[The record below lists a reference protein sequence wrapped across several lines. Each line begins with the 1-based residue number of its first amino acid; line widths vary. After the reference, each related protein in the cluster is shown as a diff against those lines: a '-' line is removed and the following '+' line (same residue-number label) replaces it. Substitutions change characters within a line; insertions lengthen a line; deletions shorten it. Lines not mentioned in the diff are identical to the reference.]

1 MASMKTRTSKF
12 LLFLTAL
19 AVTALACQASFETSP
34 EGLVVTLEALA
45 TQAGAPL
52 DEGAAT
58 GQPAATP
65 RPEVTPQPPL
75 PSGDGGV
82 QPPTELL
89 TQQEAMIQLYER
101 VSPGVVALLVGTSE
115 GQTGSGSGFVI
126 DKEGHIV
133 TNLHVVEG
141 ATEVQV
147 NFPSGIKVRGTVI
160 GTDKDS
166 DLAIVKVAVDPDD
179 LIPLPLGDSGELK
192 VGQIVIAIG
201 NPFGLNGTMTTGIV
215 SSLGRTLDSLNVS
228 PTGGTFTAG
237 DIIQTDAA
245 INPGNSGGPLLN
257 LNGEVVGVNRA
268 IRTDALTADGSPAN
282 SGIGFAVSVNILKRV
297 APSLIANGFYEYPYL
312 GVATLPELPLEL
324 MEQLG
329 RERAF
334 GALVT
339 SVVPGSP
346 AEAAGLRQ
354 GDLLLTIDTI
364 EIRSFGDM
372 IAYLFTQKAP
382 GETVVFEVLRNGE
395 EIEVPLV
402 LGRRP

>member
-1 MASMKTRTSKF
+1 MKTRNRKLALVMSV
-12 LLFLTAL
+12 LFLM
-19 AVTALACQASFETSP
+19 VLACQASFETSP

-45 TQAGAPL
+45 TQVGAPL
-52 DEGAAT
+52 DEAN
-58 GQPAATP
+58 PAPGTTATP
-65 RPEVTPQPPL
+65 RPDVTPQPPL

-89 TQQEAMIQLYER
+89 TQQEALIQLYER
-101 VSPGVVALLVGTSE
+101 VSPGVVALYVNTETS
-115 GQTGSGSGFVI
+115 QGSGSGFVI
-126 DKEGHIV
+126 DKQGHIV

-141 ATEVQV
+141 TTEVEV
-147 NFPSGIKVRGTVI
+147 NFPSGIKVRGQVI

-166 DLAIVKVAVDPDD
+166 DLAIVKVDVPADELV
-179 LIPLPLGDSGELK
+179 PLPLGDSGELK

-215 SSLGRTLDSLNVS
+215 SSLGRTLDSLNIS

-257 LNGEVVGVNRA
+257 LRGEVVGVNRA
-268 IRTDALTADGSPAN
+268 IRTETITASGSPTN

-312 GVATLPELPLEL
+312 GVATLPELPLEV
-324 MEQLG
+324 MERLG
-329 RERAF
+329 LERAY

-339 SVVPGSP
+339 SVVAGSP
-346 AEAAGLRQ
+346 AEAAGLRV
-354 GDLLLTIDTI
+354 GDVLLAIDEI

-372 IAYLFTQKAP
+372 ISYLFTEKAP
-382 GETVVFEVLRNGE
+382 GETVVFDILRNGSR
-395 EIEVPLV
+395 IEVPLV
-402 LGRRP
+402 LGKRP